1 MCRRRSCCMEHLW
14 HCLVNSWSPRSHPP
28 PNFWTICGGRLLS
41 FPQGQWSTRCPH
53 PTLQRLLPPPL
64 LCLCSAAWSSWAA
77 THAALRRPLQGAVQ
91 RPEVFYS
98 TAGQP
103 TGEDNSGQIEALPVT
118 RSFPS
123 STSTTRQAAEDGP
136 YIISA
141 SDLHSGGGAMWRPG
155 MWESRHGKI
164 REINNIVLVCS

>member
-1 MCRRRSCCMEHLW
+1 MCRRRNCCMEHLW
-14 HCLVNSWSPRSHPP
+14 HCLVNSWSPRSHRRRIFGQFAAAAFSASHKTGDQPAILFRPP
-28 PNFWTICGGRLLS
+28 KGSC
-41 FPQGQWSTRCPH
+41 RC
-53 PTLQRLLPPPL
+53 LF
-64 LCLCSAAWSSWAA
+64 CVCAAWSSWAA
-77 THAALRRPLQGAVQ
+77 TLTALRRPLQGAVQ

-141 SDLHSGGGAMWRPG
+141 SDLHSGGGPCG
-155 MWESRHGKI
+155 GLECGNQDTGKSG
-164 REINNIVLVCS
+164 R